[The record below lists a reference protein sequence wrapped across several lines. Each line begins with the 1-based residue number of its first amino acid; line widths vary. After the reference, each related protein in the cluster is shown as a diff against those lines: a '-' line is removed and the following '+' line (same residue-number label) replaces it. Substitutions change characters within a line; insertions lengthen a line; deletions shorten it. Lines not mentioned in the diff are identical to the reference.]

1 MMCKQK
7 YLALYLLL
15 YAFSAAG
22 GNKNTKPLPEQT
34 AAQPV
39 SGEQK
44 DQGAQLL
51 ETTSK
56 MLQAHQDTKK
66 NALNELEKASKKSLC
81 KKAPDNKAE
90 IDLFIQTHRAH
101 SAESQRLQ
109 PTYGPVI
116 VALATGESELVFWHE
131 YERWME
137 GLEGKK

>member
-1 MMCKQK
+1 MLSPKICIV
-7 YLALYLLL
+7 LYLFL
-15 YAFSAAG
+15 YAFSAAC
-22 GNKNTKPLPEQT
+22 GNKNTKPLPGQAAEQ
-34 AAQPV
+34 PM

-44 DQGAQLL
+44 DQSAQLL

-56 MLQAHQDTKK
+56 MLKAHQDTKK

-131 YERWME
+131 YERLME